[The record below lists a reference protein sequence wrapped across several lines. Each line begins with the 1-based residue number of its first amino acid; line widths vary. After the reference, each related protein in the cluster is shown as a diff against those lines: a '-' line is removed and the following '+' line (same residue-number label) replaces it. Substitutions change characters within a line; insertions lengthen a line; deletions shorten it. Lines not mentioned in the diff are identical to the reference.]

1 MVTHGRTGPPTLE
14 EVAAHA
20 GVGRG
25 TVSRVVNRAPG
36 VKEATR
42 LLVEQAISE
51 LGYVPNHAARAL
63 AGNRTG
69 AVALIITD
77 TERRFFAEPFY
88 SEIVRAISAELA
100 DSETQ
105 LLLTLIRNDKER
117 TRFTQYA
124 RAGGVDGVLLVSVHD
139 RDPLPDMLT
148 ELELPLLLSG
158 RRWAEESVSYVD
170 SDNVGGARAAVRHLV
185 ETGRK
190 AIATITG
197 PLDMYVAQSRLRGYR
212 EAMVQAFGGVEPS
225 WIAEGDFSEE
235 SGQRAATELLRR
247 HPDLDAVFAASDLM
261 AAGVLHT
268 LRAAGRR
275 VPEDVAVVGFDD
287 TPFARHT
294 DPQLTSVHQ
303 PVEEMG
309 RTMVRMLLQDIDGRD
324 AAWRH
329 VVLRTTLVRRAST

>member
-1 MVTHGRTGPPTLE
+1 MVTHGRTGPTLE
-14 EVAAHA
+14 EVAALA

-36 VKEATR
+36 VKAATR
-42 LLVEQAISE
+42 LLVENAIDE
-51 LGYVPNHAARAL
+51 LGYVPHHAARAL
-63 AGNRTG
+63 AGHRTG
-69 AVALIITD
+69 AVALVITD
-77 TERRFFAEPFY
+77 NERRLFAEPFY
-88 SEIVRAISAELA
+88 SEIVRGISTELA
-100 DSETQ
+100 DREVQ
-105 LLLTLIRNDKER
+105 LLLTLVRNDRER
-117 TRFTQYA
+117 ARFTRYA
-124 RAGGVDGVLLVSVHD
+124 RAGGMDGVLLVSVHD
-139 RDPLPDMLT
+139 EDPLPDLLA
-148 ELELPLLLSG
+148 ELGLPTVLAG
-158 RRWAEESVSYVD
+158 RRSAEESLSYVD

-185 ETGRK
+185 ATGRK

-197 PLDMYVAQSRLRGYR
+197 PLDMHVGQSRLRGYR

-235 SGQRAATELLRR
+235 SGRRGTAELLRR
-247 HPDLDAVFAASDLM
+247 HPGLDAVFAASDLM

-275 VPEDVAVVGFDD
+275 VPEDVGVVGFDD

-303 PVEEMG
+303 PVQEMG
-309 RTMVRMLLQDIDGRD
+309 RTMVRMLLQDIDDDQD

-329 VVLRTTLVRRAST
+329 VVLRTKLVRRAST